1 MKKLSIIMAVY
12 NNASTLQQAINS
24 ILKQTFKDFQF
35 IIVNDASTDNSEQI
49 LNQLA
54 QKDKRIKLINNRAQ
68 LGLTKSLNKALKS
81 VKTKYIARMDG
92 DDIALPKRFE
102 KQVDYLD
109 KHSQIHLLGTAVYLI
124 NNQNKQIG
132 LKRHSSD
139 SKILRKKILHF
150 CPFIHPT
157 WMLRRSVLLEVG
169 EYNQNFPYAQDYEL
183 VLRIASK
190 FFTANLPEPLLKYRV
205 DSSAAI
211 SLKNLKKQEW
221 LALKARFLALVNYS
235 YPLSE
240 SWKLIKPALS
250 FLVPVFIK
258 RIIYR
263 QFYWK

>member
-1 MKKLSIIMAVY
+1 MKLSVIMAVY
-12 NNASTLQQAINS
+12 NNAPTLQQAVNS

-35 IIVNDASTDNSEQI
+35 IIVNDVSTDQSEQI

-54 QKDKRIKLINNRAQ
+54 KKDKRIKLINNKAK
-68 LGLTKSLNKALKS
+68 LGLTKSLNKALKL

-102 KQVDYLD
+102 KQIDYLN
-109 KHSQIHLLGTAVYLI
+109 KHPQIGLLGTAVYLI
-124 NNQNKQIG
+124 NDKDKQIG
-132 LKRHSSD
+132 LKRYSSNH
-139 SKILRKKILHF
+139 KVLRKKVLHY

-157 WMLRRSVLLEVG
+157 WILRRSVLLEVG

-183 VLRIASK
+183 ILRIASK
-190 FFTANLPEPLLKYRV
+190 FPTANLPEPLLKYRV
-205 DSSAAI
+205 DSSVAI

-250 FLVPVFIK
+250 FLVPVSIK
-258 RIIYR
+258 KIIYR